1 MKNTIIV
8 AACIVMLSGCASAP
22 RSSVTQAASYAP
34 VEEKKIHIDIKT
46 KYDEFKDRTDS
57 YTHSEKSSYGILG
70 YDLELIPDWEVETH
84 GKERINEKSRIY
96 GMIRST
102 SPSWRFN
109 TCNDLIFLIDG
120 ERYSP
125 TGIRHDGFV
134 NSNTG
139 SLHVVE
145 FVTYDIDHSIANRI
159 SSANSVRGQL
169 CSVEFELSKDNK
181 SALKSLIN
189 KLQNPVKST
198 K

>member
-8 AACIVMLSGCASAP
+8 AACIVMLSGCVSAS
-22 RSSVTQAASYAP
+22 RSSVTQSSSYAP
-34 VEEKKIHIDIKT
+34 VEEKIQIDIKT

-70 YDLELIPDWEVETH
+70 YDLELIPDWGVETH

-102 SPSWRFN
+102 SPSWKFS

-125 TGIRHDGFV
+125 TKISHDGFV
-134 NSNTG
+134 NRNTG
-139 SLHVVE
+139 HLHVVE
-145 FVTYDIDHSIANRI
+145 FVIYDIDDSIANRI

-181 SALKSLIN
+181 SALKSLISN
-189 KLQNPVKST
+189 LQNPVKST